1 MPQISRFYGIVIY
14 MYWGDHP
21 PPHFH
26 AHYGSDQA
34 QVRIDPVGLLAG
46 HLPPR
51 ILAMV
56 VEWAAL
62 HCDELL
68 ADWELAQSGISPNE
82 IEGLP

>member
-1 MPQISRFYGIVIY
+1 

-26 AHYGSDQA
+26 ARYGRDEA
-34 QVRIDPVGLLAG
+34 QVRIDPVGLLTG
-46 HLPPR
+46 RLPPR

-56 VEWAAL
+56 VEWTVL
-62 HCDELL
+62 HREELL
-68 ADWELAQSGISPNE
+68 TNWDLVQSNLPPIA

>member
-1 MPQISRFYGIVIY
+1 MRITG
-14 MYWGDHP
+14 
-21 PPHFH
+21 
-26 AHYGSDQA
+26 DQA

-62 HCDELL
+62 HRAELL
-68 ADWELAQSGISPNE
+68 ADWELVQSGANPNI